1 MPSPLAVDRN
11 EIKATYLATGCL
23 TETARIH
30 GIKPATIRQWA
41 KRDEWPTSTNAQKLV
56 NKAKAIQEMKRENGH
71 RDAVTICHTSD
82 ALSVSMEENKKTFHS
97 SMAIGLTKAASSL
110 TELDN
115 LSALEASRKMVDL
128 ANAGKTIFGIG
139 SDADKPTLS
148 LNVLQLGVEALAM
161 VSPSGSHVV
170 SHDRIHEA
178 SVVS

>member
-1 MPSPLAVDRN
+1 MGSRINIDR
-11 EIKATYLATGCL
+11 EQVRATYLATGSL
-23 TETARIH
+23 KEAASLH
-30 GIKPATIRQWA
+30 GIKYATVRQWA
-41 KRDEWPTSTNAQKLV
+41 NRDMWETSTNALKLV
-56 NKAKAIQEMKRENGH
+56 KKAEAIQELKRENGH
-71 RDAVTICHTSD
+71 PDAVAICHASD
-82 ALSVSMEENKKTFHS
+82 ALSVSMEENKKSFHS

-161 VSPSGSHVV
+161 VSPVGSHVV
-170 SHDRIHEA
+170 LHDRVHEA
-178 SVVS
+178 SVVR